1 MLTPERACL
10 VIADITGYTSFLA
23 GAELDHAQDILADL
37 INTVVSS
44 LRPTFRLAKLEGDA
58 AFAYAITERIDGPM
72 LQDTIEHTYFAF
84 QRRLRDIRQAS
95 ACECNACILVPKLDL
110 KVVAHHGQVIRQ
122 RIASS
127 EELLGSDV
135 IVVHR
140 LLKNHVEQTTGIGA
154 YALYTDACVTAMD
167 LADPAAAGMVA
178 HRENFEGVGEVGAWI
193 VDLGAAW
200 AAELARARVVIEPKD
215 AAVVYDATLDAPP
228 ALAWE
233 YVTSPVRRPLWQAGV
248 EQVRQE
254 AGPAGRRGIGT
265 VNHCM
270 HGRDAVIEEVLDWE
284 PYDHVTYRS
293 LLPVPNVPKMVNTFA
308 FTDLGDG
315 RTRLDVR
322 FATPKAAKDRKI
334 AEGMLPMI
342 DGLMRQGLA
351 ALTSIL
357 AEASAGADVVEEPEL
372 PVSRGRNASE
382 PIAGAAT

>member
-1 MLTPERACL
+1 
-10 VIADITGYTSFLA
+10 
-23 GAELDHAQDILADL
+23 
-37 INTVVSS
+37 
-44 LRPTFRLAKLEGDA
+44 
-58 AFAYAITERIDGPM
+58 
-72 LQDTIEHTYFAF
+72 
-84 QRRLRDIRQAS
+84 
-95 ACECNACILVPKLDL
+95 
-110 KVVAHHGQVIRQ
+110 
-122 RIASS
+122 
-127 EELLGSDV
+127 
-135 IVVHR
+135 
-140 LLKNHVEQTTGIGA
+140 
-154 YALYTDACVTAMD
+154 MD
-167 LADPAAAGMVA
+167 LTDPAAAGMTP
-178 HRENFEGVGEVGAWI
+178 HREALEGVGEVGAWI

-215 AAVVYDATLDAPP
+215 SAVVYDATLDAPP

-293 LLPVPNVPKMVNTFA
+293 LLPVPNVPKMVNTFV

-322 FATPKAAKDRKI
+322 FATPRAAKDRKI

-351 ALTSIL
+351 ALTTIL
-357 AEASAGADVVEEPEL
+357 AEASAAAERPVEPEL

-382 PIAGAAT
+382 PIAGAAR